1 MNGKNTQDLT
11 AGRPIVQIFL
21 FAVPLVLGTLF
32 QQFYSF
38 VDTVIVGRFVGVE
51 ALAAVGTT
59 YSLNFLILGFV
70 QGLCVG
76 FGILLAQSFG
86 AQDQKELSRYFVYGT
101 YLRAAL
107 SGVRAVLTCLFARP
121 LLILIRTPEDIL
133 DMAAVYI
140 QIIFIGIPVSMMYNY
155 SAGALRAVG
164 DSRRPFY
171 FLVFATVLNIVLD
184 YIFIVPLGTGVAGA
198 AWATVISQLVSGVLN
213 TWWLLTRTG
222 IAGGMKDVRDGA
234 GGDYCGRRSYGQW
247 SRISGIH
254 MLKLCR
260 IGIPMG
266 LEYSVSAIGAVVMQG
281 AINSLG
287 SVAVA
292 AQTAGEKIRQMFTLP
307 MESVGMAMATYVG
320 QNYGAKRIDR
330 IRQGIVSGLTIQYIY
345 CAVIWVVI
353 FVLKRPLVS
362 LVLGET
368 GSAIAAGAIQYLTLM
383 SMLFFI
389 HGSLMILRNTLQGLG
404 YSLQAIV
411 SGVGELIGR
420 SLGGILAARYFGFV
434 GICFANP
441 LAWGLALCYCAV
453 MVTYYLR
460 RYKK

>member
-1 MNGKNTQDLT
+1 MEGKNTRDLT
-11 AGRPIVQIFL
+11 KGKPMIQIVL
-21 FAVPLVLGTLF
+21 FAIPLVLGTLF

-86 AQDQKELSRYFVYGT
+86 AQNPKELHCYFANGT
-101 YLRAAL
+101 YLSVAL
-107 SGVRAVLTCLFARP
+107 SVVLAIVTCLFARP
-121 LLILIRTPEDIL
+121 LLVLIRTPKDIL
-133 DMAAVYI
+133 DMAVIYI

-155 SAGALRAVG
+155 SASALRAVG
-164 DSRRPFY
+164 DSKRPFY
-171 FLVFATVLNIVLD
+171 FLVFASVLNIVLD
-184 YIFIVPLGTGVAGA
+184 YIFIVPLGAGVAGA

-213 TWWLLTRTG
+213 TWWLWTRTEL
-222 IAGGMKDVRDGA
+222 IESAGKALHWERG
-234 GGDYCGRRSYGQW
+234 CGPRP
-247 SRISGIH
+247 RISGEH
-254 MLKLCR
+254 MLKLCQ

-281 AINSLG
+281 AVNSLG

-330 IRQGIVSGLTIQYIY
+330 IRQGIANGLAIQYIY
-345 CAVIWVVI
+345 CAVIWGVL
-353 FVLKRPLVS
+353 FVMKRPLVG

-368 GSAIAAGAIQYLTLM
+368 RSEIAAGAIQYLTLM
-383 SMLFFI
+383 SLMFFI
-389 HGSLMILRNTLQGLG
+389 HGSLMIMRNTLQGLG

-411 SGVGELIGR
+411 SGIGELIGR
-420 SLGGILAARYFGFV
+420 SLGGFLAVEYFGFA

-441 LAWGLALCYCAV
+441 LAWGLALCYCTV
-453 MVTYYLR
+453 MVAYYIR
-460 RYKK
+460 RCEKEKIK